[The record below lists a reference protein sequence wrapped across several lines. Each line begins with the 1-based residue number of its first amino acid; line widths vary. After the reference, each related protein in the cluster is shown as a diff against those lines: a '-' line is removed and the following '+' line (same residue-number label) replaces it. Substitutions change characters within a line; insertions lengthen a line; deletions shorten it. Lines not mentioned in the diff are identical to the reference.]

1 MARLV
6 SVKTI
11 FWMMAL
17 KQRMAPTHAVRIYL
31 LNTLIIKITPKDEE
45 CEKYADSKCATW
57 TYSSAQ
63 KLCFL
68 LSSCVEKDEADIIS
82 GDKGCKIT
90 SSKITAF
97 NLISDKAAKT
107 IKIEWEHSNVCPDV
121 EIAELA
127 ALKSHEIKYFK
138 MPDSLKCGKLKK
150 VEAKMDNA
158 DNTATVDCTA
168 LEDVDAANFYIKTD
182 LADPAACVI
191 ETNARIG

>member
-1 MARLV
+1 M
-6 SVKTI
+6 I
-11 FWMMAL
+11 L
-17 KQRMAPTHAVRIYL
+17 K
-31 LNTLIIKITPKDEE
+31 IKPKDTACDE
-45 CEKYADSKCATW
+45 YADSQCKTW
-57 TYSSAQ
+57 TYVPTR

-168 LEDVDAANFYIKTD
+168 LEDVDAANFYIKPD
-182 LADPAACVI
+182 LSNNPATACMI
-191 ETNARIG
+191 ETNARNN